1 MATLREIKRRIAGV
15 RSTAKITQAMKM
27 VAAAKLRRAQD
38 SINAARPYARALQSL
53 LQDLLQSASLES
65 AQSPLLIGRPQDEKE
80 RVVLVVVT
88 SDRGLAGA
96 FNSNLLKFTEARI
109 RDQFS
114 HHKATGRLSVVPI
127 GRKATEYFT
136 KRGYNVAGKYP
147 GIFSKLEF
155 DTARTITLFVTSL
168 YNRGEADRV
177 EIIFNEFRSVVSQK
191 PVAER
196 FIARPRSLRFRGR
209 PQDRARLYLR
219 ARSHFHSERTCST
232 PSRNDAVALDAR
244 IQRSRTRRAHDRD
257 GLRYAQCKGSCCC
270 IAAFLQQSAPGSDHK
285 RNFGDRRRCGSA
297 GKGIGNRTW
306 ITRINM
312 DYADRFLDSFKS

>member
-38 SINAARPYARALQSL
+38 SINAARPYARALEGL
-53 LQDLLQSASLES
+53 LKDLLQSASLES
-65 AQSPLLIGRPQDEKE
+65 TSSPLLIGRPRDEKE

-109 RDQFS
+109 RDQFAQ
-114 HHKATGRLSVVPI
+114 HKESGRLSVVPI
-127 GRKATEYFT
+127 GRKATDYFT
-136 KRGYNVAGKYP
+136 KRGYSVAEKYP

-191 PVAER
+191 PSAER
-196 FIARPRSLRFRGR
+196 LLPVLDPSGFVEGHKTERDYIYEPDPISILNVLVPRHLETMLWRSMLESNAAEQGARMTAMDSATRNAKDLAAALQLSFNK
-209 PQDRARLYLR
+209 ARQAAITKEILEIVGG
-219 ARSHFHSERTCST
+219 AE
-232 PSRNDAVALDAR
+232 ALA
-244 IQRSRTRRAHDRD
+244 
-257 GLRYAQCKGSCCC
+257 
-270 IAAFLQQSAPGSDHK
+270 
-285 RNFGDRRRCGSA
+285 
-297 GKGIGNRTW
+297 
-306 ITRINM
+306 
-312 DYADRFLDSFKS
+312 KS

>member
-38 SINAARPYARALQSL
+38 SINAARPYARALEGL
-53 LQDLLQSASLES
+53 LKDLLQSASLES
-65 AQSPLLIGRPQDEKE
+65 TSSPLLIGRPRDEKE

-109 RDQFS
+109 RDQFAQ
-114 HHKATGRLSVVPI
+114 HKESGRLSIVPI
-127 GRKATEYFT
+127 GRKATEYFP

-177 EIIFNEFRSVVSQK
+177 EIIFNEFRSIVSQR
-191 PVAER
+191 PTAER
-196 FIARPRSLRFRGR
+196 LLPVLDPSGFVEGHKTERDYIYEPDPISILNVLVPRHLETMLWRSMLESNAAEQGARMTAMDSATRNAKDLAAALQLSFNK
-209 PQDRARLYLR
+209 ARQAAITKEILEIVGG
-219 ARSHFHSERTCST
+219 AE
-232 PSRNDAVALDAR
+232 ALA
-244 IQRSRTRRAHDRD
+244 
-257 GLRYAQCKGSCCC
+257 KG
-270 IAAFLQQSAPGSDHK
+270 
-285 RNFGDRRRCGSA
+285 
-297 GKGIGNRTW
+297 
-306 ITRINM
+306 
-312 DYADRFLDSFKS
+312 

>member
-38 SINAARPYARALQSL
+38 SINAARPYARALEGL
-53 LQDLLQSASLES
+53 LKDLLQSTSLES
-65 AQSPLLIGRPQDEKE
+65 ASSPLLIGRPRDEKE

-96 FNSNLLKFTEARI
+96 FNSSLLKFTEARI
-109 RDQFS
+109 RDQFAQ
-114 HHKATGRLSVVPI
+114 HKESGRLSVVPI
-127 GRKATEYFT
+127 GRKATDYFT
-136 KRGYNVAGKYP
+136 KRGYPVAEKYP

-191 PVAER
+191 PTAER
-196 FIARPRSLRFRGR
+196 LLPVLDPSGFVEGHKTERDYIYEPDPISILNVLVPRHLETMLWRAMLESNAAEQGARMTAMDSATRN
-209 PQDRARLYLR
+209 ARDLAAALQLSFNK
-219 ARSHFHSERTCST
+219 ARQAAITKEILEIVGG
-232 PSRNDAVALDAR
+232 AEALA
-244 IQRSRTRRAHDRD
+244 
-257 GLRYAQCKGSCCC
+257 KG
-270 IAAFLQQSAPGSDHK
+270 
-285 RNFGDRRRCGSA
+285 
-297 GKGIGNRTW
+297 
-306 ITRINM
+306 
-312 DYADRFLDSFKS
+312 

>member
-1 MATLREIKRRIAGV
+1 MATLREIRRRIAGV

-38 SINAARPYARALQSL
+38 SINAARPYARALQEL

-65 AQSPLLIGRPQDEKE
+65 AQSPLLIGRPQDDTEK
-80 RVVLVVVT
+80 VVLVVVT

-109 RDQFS
+109 RDQFAQ
-114 HHKATGRLSVVPI
+114 HKASGRLSIVTL
-127 GRKATEYFT
+127 GRRATDYFT
-136 KRGYNVAGKYP
+136 KRGYSVTGKYP

-196 FIARPRSLRFRGR
+196 MLPVLDPSGFVEGKKTERDYIYEPDPISILNVLVPRHLETMLWRSMLESNAAEQGARMTAMDSATRNAKELAGALQLSFNK
-209 PQDRARLYLR
+209 ARQAAITKEILEIVGG
-219 ARSHFHSERTCST
+219 AE
-232 PSRNDAVALDAR
+232 ALA
-244 IQRSRTRRAHDRD
+244 
-257 GLRYAQCKGSCCC
+257 KG
-270 IAAFLQQSAPGSDHK
+270 
-285 RNFGDRRRCGSA
+285 
-297 GKGIGNRTW
+297 
-306 ITRINM
+306 
-312 DYADRFLDSFKS
+312 